1 MGGGTLGEN
10 TQTLTDAKYSADQRA
25 RQYRKEMVDP
35 QTQAAQHN
43 AGQVSGDMYDSFEMG
58 MEDGREIIRRN
69 TESLPGTAGPYRE
82 EEDTSTSEANYSSSG
97 QTQTSSGSG
106 KKADLSGTDNKDPK
120 GASANLTVRKKKPK
134 GDTA

>member
-25 RQYRKEMVDP
+25 RQYRKEKVDP

-69 TESLPGTAGPYRE
+69 TESIPGTGGPYRE